1 MDWYTLVKTLH
12 ILSAAVLFG
21 TGLGIAFFMF
31 VGLRSPILAQ
41 RVFAAGATV
50 VADFWFTLPA
60 VIIQPLSGAYLILK
74 GGFSWNASWLLWVYA
89 LYLFTGLCWIPV
101 VFIQLRLRNL
111 LQARENGSAF
121 SELEFNRLF
130 RLWLI
135 LGWPAFLS
143 VIAIFWLMVS
153 KPA

>member
-1 MDWYTLVKTLH
+1 MRTEWP
-12 ILSAAVLFG
+12 
-21 TGLGIAFFMF
+21 LGE
-31 VGLRSPILAQ
+31 Q
-41 RVFAAGATV
+41 R
-50 VADFWFTLPA
+50 D
-60 VIIQPLSGAYLILK
+60 IIQPLSGAHLILK

-89 LYLFTGLCWIPV
+89 FYLFTGLCWVPV
-101 VFIQLRLRNL
+101 VFIQLRLRDL
-111 LQARENGSAF
+111 LQARENGSPF

-143 VIAIFWLMVS
+143 VIAIFWLMVA